1 MKSTEEYIS
10 DYLDN
15 YTSILKQ
22 GELWRMGPTL
32 NEFIKKIDEIRE
44 RGKDDRKRNYKN
56 EYTIQSNQDGAIS
69 VLFMSLR
76 IWSFEEQKAQF
87 DRLRKDADES
97 RKKEIPL
104 IEEEIKQFRAPLK
117 FRDIKIIYKWLFY
130 KQITLDM
137 LPYEVL
143 NEFKETS
150 QYQTIIKR
158 LNKEST
164 KLI

>member
-1 MKSTEEYIS
+1 ME
-10 DYLDN
+10 
-15 YTSILKQ
+15 
-22 GELWRMGPTL
+22 
-32 NEFIKKIDEIRE
+32 
-44 RGKDDRKRNYKN
+44 
-56 EYTIQSNQDGAIS
+56 
-69 VLFMSLR
+69 
-76 IWSFEEQKAQF
+76 
-87 DRLRKDADES
+87 
-97 RKKEIPL
+97 
-104 IEEEIKQFRAPLK
+104 
-117 FRDIKIIYKWLFY
+117 DIKIIYKWLFY